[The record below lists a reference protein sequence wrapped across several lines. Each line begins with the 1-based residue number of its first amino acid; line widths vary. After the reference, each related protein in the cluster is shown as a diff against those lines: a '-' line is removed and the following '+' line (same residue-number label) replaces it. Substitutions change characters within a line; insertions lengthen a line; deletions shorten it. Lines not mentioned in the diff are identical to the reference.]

1 MKRPCKARDSTVTR
15 PALQTAVRS
24 RRSGLALHPPEGYYT
39 HGLAAPD
46 WLGEIRVGPREH
58 DRGRAARRGPRD
70 SEDRIRWRVCLGAG
84 LGLRPVDTGFLWCGA
99 VRVVFFLAALSTRTL
114 HTHPTQSSLRSLA
127 HCHEWFGSF
136 FTSTPSIERRRA
148 CRTAPR
154 ASLRLMRH
162 CVTRRAR
169 RTREDRS
176 GVAAMML
183 RSRKPLGQ
191 VTR

>member
-84 LGLRPVDTGFLWCGA
+84 LGLRPVDTGFLW
-99 VRVVFFLAALSTRTL
+99 VRVVFFLACRA
-114 HTHPTQSSLRSLA
+114 
-127 HCHEWFGSF
+127 CGSF
-136 FTSTPSIERRRA
+136 PPPKPNPKVRCEALHIATSGLALFSRAPLRLRGGAHAGQPHERHCASCVTASQEGRGGRG
-148 CRTAPR
+148 RTAVGWLP
-154 ASLRLMRH
+154 
-162 CVTRRAR
+162 
-169 RTREDRS
+169 
-176 GVAAMML
+176 
-183 RSRKPLGQ
+183 
-191 VTR
+191 

>member
-99 VRVVFFLAALSTRTL
+99 VRVVFFLAA
-114 HTHPTQSSLRSLA
+114 
-127 HCHEWFGSF
+127 F
-136 FTSTPSIERRRA
+136 
-148 CRTAPR
+148 
-154 ASLRLMRH
+154 
-162 CVTRRAR
+162 
-169 RTREDRS
+169 
-176 GVAAMML
+176 
-183 RSRKPLGQ
+183 
-191 VTR
+191 